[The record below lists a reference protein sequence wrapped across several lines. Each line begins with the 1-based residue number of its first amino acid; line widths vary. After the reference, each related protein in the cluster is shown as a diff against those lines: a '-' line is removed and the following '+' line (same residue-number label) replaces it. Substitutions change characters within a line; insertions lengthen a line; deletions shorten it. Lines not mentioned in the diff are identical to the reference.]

1 MKLFLNVLISLKYY
15 YKCQTVLQSF
25 AHPSTQQSYKEYYFQ
40 MFNSYMVTI
49 QDTHVNSG
57 RPFTLQ

>member
-40 MFNSYMVTI
+40 MFNSYM
-49 QDTHVNSG
+49 
-57 RPFTLQ
+57 